1 MSNVAIAY
9 PNRLLELKK
18 LHQVTWTN
26 YSNLPLSNITT
37 PILAETAR
45 TSNFGSISAK
55 KVSFATS
62 LKNLPYRIFGAI
74 GLINHNLSTSAKVKF
89 SVFNEP
95 PIEYSNSTANITG
108 TNNVTLTL
116 NSSVPTIAIG
126 VKLRLFAFSNDK
138 TDYTSGSY
146 FNATVVS
153 HSGTSLTV
161 SRTGDYVNNGTQ
173 TSYSIWYVGYGL
185 QSGKTESIVLNKP
198 EWVNVWKRILP
209 SNSAFL
215 SWRSTNLWRGTIEEE
230 QRLSFTKIHISFL
243 KDTLTGEQPVGTHL
257 NIDLDDSTETTHPD
271 LFIELGRLFIGQ
283 YTIPNINP
291 EYGSISHGFQDNSEI
306 SVSNSGTEFFYEK
319 QKARTVDIQWNYLTE
334 DEAFGGIYEASRSQ
348 GITREV
354 LYAYDVEDT
363 GSYQYARSFVGR
375 FSQLNP
381 ITQPNVGLYGSS
393 INIKELL

>member
-1 MSNVAIAY
+1 
-9 PNRLLELKK
+9 L
-18 LHQVTWTN
+18 
-26 YSNLPLSNITT
+26 
-37 PILAETAR
+37 
-45 TSNFGSISAK
+45 
-55 KVSFATS
+55 
-62 LKNLPYRIFGAI
+62 
-74 GLINHNLSTSAKVKF
+74 
-89 SVFNEP
+89 
-95 PIEYSNSTANITG
+95 
-108 TNNVTLTL
+108 
-116 NSSVPTIAIG
+116 
-126 VKLRLFAFSNDK
+126 
-138 TDYTSGSY
+138 
-146 FNATVVS
+146 
-153 HSGTSLTV
+153 
-161 SRTGDYVNNGTQ
+161 
-173 TSYSIWYVGYGL
+173 
-185 QSGKTESIVLNKP
+185 
-198 EWVNVWKRILP
+198 
-209 SNSAFL
+209 L

-243 KDTLTGEQPVGTHL
+243 KDVLTGNQPVGTHL
-257 NIDLDDSTETTHPD
+257 HIDLDDSTETTHPD

-283 YTIPNINP
+283 YTMPNINP

-363 GSYQYARSFVGR
+363 GSYQYARSFIGR